1 MYYYYL
7 LLPAVIISLYAQ
19 IKVQSTYSK
28 YSKVQ
33 ASANMT
39 AAQMARRILD
49 ANGLRDVRIELV
61 AGNLTDNYDPRSKVL
76 HLSQSTYSS
85 ASVAA
90 IGVAAHEC
98 GHAIQDAEDYGPL
111 RLRAVLVPIASI
123 GSRASWLLLILGLI
137 IGLTPLVDVG
147 IILFCA
153 VVLFYLVTL
162 PVEFNASSRAL
173 RVLDSDG
180 YMQQDEVKQTAKVLR
195 AAALTYVA
203 AALTAVLEL
212 LRLLTIA
219 NRNRR

>member
-1 MYYYYL
+1 MSYYYL

-49 ANGLRDVRIELV
+49 ANGLRDVRIEPV

-111 RLRAVLVPIASI
+111 RIRAALVPIASI
-123 GSRASWLLLILGLI
+123 GSRASWILLILGLI

-147 IILFCA
+147 IILFSA

-173 RVLDSDG
+173 RVLDSGG
-180 YMQQDEVKQTAKVLR
+180 YMQQEEVKQTSKVLR

-203 AALTAVLEL
+203 AALTAVLQL
-212 LRLLTIA
+212 LRLLAIA